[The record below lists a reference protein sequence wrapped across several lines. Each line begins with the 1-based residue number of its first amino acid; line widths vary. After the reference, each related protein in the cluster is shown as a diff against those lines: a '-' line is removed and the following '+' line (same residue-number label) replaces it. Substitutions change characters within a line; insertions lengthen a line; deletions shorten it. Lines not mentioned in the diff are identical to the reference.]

1 MIPKGDSQSP
11 ADTSLGEPEGLK
23 FNRSISAIMAAKCSK
38 LISLKDPSPTS
49 HALKLNISKIR
60 FPIPKKGLQHRKSGL
75 QRKTA

>member
-1 MIPKGDSQSP
+1 MIPKRDSQSP
-11 ADTSLGEPEGLK
+11 ADTSLGEPGGLK

-60 FPIPKKGLQHRKSGL
+60 FSNTEKGLATPKMGL
-75 QRKTA
+75 AT